1 MGGRHRSCD
10 ARAVTSPEADDR
22 ARIPLQVA
30 LVMLVLIVVAGV
42 RASVELAAGGVLR
55 WVFVVGFGGLTV
67 AVAAVYVRMERSRAG

>member
-1 MGGRHRSCD
+1 
-10 ARAVTSPEADDR
+10 
-22 ARIPLQVA
+22 
-30 LVMLVLIVVAGV
+30 MLVLIVVAGV